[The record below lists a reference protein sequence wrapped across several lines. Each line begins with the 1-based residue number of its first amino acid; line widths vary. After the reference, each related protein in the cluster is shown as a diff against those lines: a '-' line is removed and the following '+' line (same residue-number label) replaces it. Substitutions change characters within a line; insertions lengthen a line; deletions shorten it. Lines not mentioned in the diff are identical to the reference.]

1 MFADY
6 LAVFLLSALLIFGV
20 RRYASRFGLVDIPNE
35 RSSHKET
42 IARGA
47 GIGFS
52 AALLI
57 IFTLFHFDIAFTYK
71 WSLLAILL
79 VFIIGVLDDRHD
91 TSPNTKFIVIFIG
104 TFLLSLDGI
113 IINDLG
119 TYWGEELSLGWLALP
134 FTMFAVSGFTN
145 ALNLI
150 DGLDGLSATVSI
162 VILSVYAMVGYQYH
176 DTFIFLFSTLLIVS
190 LLAFLLYNWHPA
202 TIFMGDSGSLTLGF
216 IISVIA
222 IKSLAYMPTVSV
234 LFVAALPILD
244 TLVVMI
250 RRKRAGKSVFTP
262 DRCHIHH
269 ILLHYFKGDIRKTVL
284 LLAMIQLI
292 YSAIGM
298 QMDKQMDE
306 GLLLILFLVNVVLLY
321 LFLQK
326 MIERGGKSC

>member
-162 VILSVYAMVGYQYH
+162 VILSVYAMVGYQH
-176 DTFIFLFSTLLIVS
+176 QDTFIFLFSTLLIVS